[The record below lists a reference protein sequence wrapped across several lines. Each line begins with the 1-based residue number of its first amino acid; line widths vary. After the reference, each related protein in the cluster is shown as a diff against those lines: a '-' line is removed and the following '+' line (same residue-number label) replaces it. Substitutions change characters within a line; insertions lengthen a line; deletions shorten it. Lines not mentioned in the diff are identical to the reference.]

1 MSYLICGVAGYFI
14 GCINAA
20 YLLGKTKGFDIR
32 SKGSNNP
39 GASNAAI
46 TMGIKAGVVV
56 GAWDILKAV
65 IAVFVAKLL
74 FPDDALIG
82 TVAGVSCI
90 LGHMFP
96 IFMGFKGGKGFASFM
111 GMMLVS
117 NWKAFLVIGV
127 IAVLITVITDY
138 IALATLA
145 AAISYPLYIIYSTGE
160 YLIPMVIA
168 IASLAMVF
176 KHLINLKRIV
186 QGNEIGLSSLWK
198 KKTS

>member
-1 MSYLICGVAGYFI
+1 MSYIICGIAGYLV

-20 YLLGKTKGFDIR
+20 YILGKSKGFDIR

-46 TMGIKAGVVV
+46 TMGLKVGVLV

-65 IAVFVAKLL
+65 IVVFAAKLL
-74 FPDDALIG
+74 FPDDTLIG
-82 TVAGVSCI
+82 TVAGVGCI

-96 IFMGFKGGKGFASFM
+96 VFMGFKGGKGFASFM
-111 GMMLVS
+111 GMMLMS
-117 NWKAFLVIGV
+117 NWKAFLVIGI
-127 IAVLITVITDY
+127 IAVIITVITDY

-145 AAISYPLYIIYSTGE
+145 TAISYPLYIIYSTGD
-160 YLIPMVIA
+160 YLIPLVIA

-176 KHLINLKRIV
+176 KHLINIKRILE
-186 QGNEIGLSSLWK
+186 GSEIGLSSLWK
-198 KKTS
+198 KKTT